1 MQHSRGVHLGLLLGL
16 RLSKHAAVP
25 LVWLPT
31 CLARLVRAA
40 LRDSTASLPLG
51 GATSTP
57 LVSILQAGRAR
68 CQGHIYLSIKSVE
81 DLFRHNTAQ
90 HREHRAMA
98 PT

>member
-1 MQHSRGVHLGLLLGL
+1 MQHSWGVHLQLLLGL
-16 RLSKHAAVP
+16 RVPKQAAV
-25 LVWLPT
+25 LVFWSPT

-40 LRDSTASLPLG
+40 LRDATASFPLG

-57 LVSILQAGRAR
+57 LVSILQASRAR
-68 CQGHIYLSIKSVE
+68 CQGHLFCNISVE
-81 DLFRHNTAQ
+81 VLFRPNTAQ